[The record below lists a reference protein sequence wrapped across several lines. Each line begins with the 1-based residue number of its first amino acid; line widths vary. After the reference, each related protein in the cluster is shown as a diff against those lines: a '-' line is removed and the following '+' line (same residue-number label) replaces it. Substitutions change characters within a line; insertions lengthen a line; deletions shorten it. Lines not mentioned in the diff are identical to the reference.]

1 MVTHDDSEGV
11 CWSLPEGGPSDV
23 IACADRGRIQTQTA
37 SGSKST
43 KKTKVD
49 HKECTMA
56 REKRQVPAYL
66 PIVAS

>member
-1 MVTHDDSEGV
+1 MATYDDSEGV
-11 CWSLPEGGPSDV
+11 CQSLPEGDPNDV
-23 IACADRGRIQTQTA
+23 MSCADRGRIRTQTA

-43 KKTKVD
+43 KDTKVD

-66 PIVAS
+66 PIVAP